1 MDKIIY
7 TAMGGASHTLE
18 QQANASNNLA
28 NASTTGFKAQLNTFR
43 AVPLV
48 GEGMATRTYV
58 VDSTAG
64 TDFTGG
70 AMQQTGRSLDVAIN
84 GDGWL
89 AVQAADGTES
99 YTRAGDLKIN
109 ENGLLQ
115 TQSGHNVLGDTGP
128 ITIQPQTNITIAS
141 DGTVSSISLNGTPNA
156 VETVGRLKM
165 VNPPA
170 NSLVRGDDGLFRQV
184 DGTDADADANV
195 RLTPGMLEASNVNPI
210 ESMVS
215 MINLSRQFELHM
227 KMLSTVESN
236 ETKATSIMTL

>member
-48 GEGMATRTYV
+48 GDGMATRTYV

-109 ENGLLQ
+109 ENGVLQ

-128 ITIQPQTNITIAS
+128 ITIQPQTNVTIAS

-156 VETVGRLKM
+156 VETVGRLKL
-165 VNPPA
+165 VNPPP
-170 NSLVRGDDGLFRQV
+170 NSLVRGDDGLFRQI

>member
-70 AMQQTGRSLDVAIN
+70 AMQQTGRSLDIAIN

-156 VETVGRLKM
+156 VETVGPE
-165 VNPPA
+165 NGQPA
-170 NSLVRGDDGLFRQV
+170 CQFPGARRRRPVPSSRWNRCRRRCQRASDAGHAGGQQRQSDRV
-184 DGTDADADANV
+184 DGQHD
-195 RLTPGMLEASNVNPI
+195 
-210 ESMVS
+210 
-215 MINLSRQFELHM
+215 
-227 KMLSTVESN
+227 
-236 ETKATSIMTL
+236 